1 MLTEQVSKYLGFFM
15 ILEAVAPG
23 FGLSLVVKL
32 HLPEENF
39 SKSFKCQK
47 SVFMFTCFHV
57 NWKVPCVNLYVLI

>member
-1 MLTEQVSKYLGFFM
+1 M

-47 SVFMFTCFHV
+47 IVFMFTCFHV
-57 NWKVPCVNLYVLI
+57 NWEVPCVKLTYVS